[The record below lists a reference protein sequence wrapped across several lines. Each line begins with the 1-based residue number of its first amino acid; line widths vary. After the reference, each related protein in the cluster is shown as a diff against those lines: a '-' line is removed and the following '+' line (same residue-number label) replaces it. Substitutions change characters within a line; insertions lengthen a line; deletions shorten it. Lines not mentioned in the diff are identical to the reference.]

1 MAMAETFITQ
11 CPHCST
17 SFRITDEHLAVANGS
32 VRCGACLQVFSA
44 RSHLLNG
51 KLKTKPSAQPAPAKK
66 APAGAAR
73 NTPVPSRS
81 ESDSDDFPFED
92 DPSDNFE
99 EFIFSDD
106 DDLLGEERDNELDQL
121 SDAFWDLS
129 DDAAPAKPAAKP
141 VTKAA
146 PKAAAAEDRDAFN
159 INPEGDGDEPETS
172 WLMDDNDEADA
183 AEPDAAPTQGGGN
196 RAAQLAQQLSATD
209 FDFTQQ
215 AAGRPRRWPGLLL
228 IALLLVTLSAEL
240 AWWQKDRYAR
250 LDPWR
255 GLYQSACDLL
265 GCELPPQQDL
275 ANVRPTNV
283 LVRNHPTVDNVKLLD
298 AILTN
303 QAPFRQPFPTLVLEY
318 TDINGERVADQA
330 FAPADYLRGELTG
343 IKLMPTNTR
352 IYVSIPFRAPGAEA
366 VNYQL
371 RTAPG
376 PG

>member
-44 RSHLLNG
+44 RKHLLNG
-51 KLKTKPSAQPAPAKK
+51 KFKTKPSEPPRPAAK
-66 APAGAAR
+66 APAER
-73 NTPVPSRS
+73 RDDN
-81 ESDSDDFPFED
+81 DDFAFED
-92 DPSDNFE
+92 DPNDNFE
-99 EFIFSDD
+99 DFIFSDD
-106 DDLLGEERDNELDQL
+106 DLLEENNDDELDEL

-129 DDAAPAKPAAKP
+129 DDAPAAPAPKSEPTA
-141 VTKAA
+141 TKQAVSQSYDTDIEND
-146 PKAAAAEDRDAFN
+146 AEVSESA
-159 INPEGDGDEPETS
+159 
-172 WLMDDNDEADA
+172 WLMDDADEAEDEA
-183 AEPDAAPTQGGGN
+183 QAN
-196 RAAQLAQQLSATD
+196 SNHAAQLAQQLSAPD
-209 FDFTQQ
+209 FDFSNE
-215 AAGRPRRWPGLLL
+215 AVSRNRRWLSLVIMVLLMTSF
-228 IALLLVTLSAEL
+228 AAEL

-255 GLYQSACDLL
+255 GFYQAACNLL

-275 ANVRPTNV
+275 SNVRPSNV

-298 AILTN
+298 AILIN
-303 QAPFRQPFPTLVLEY
+303 QAPFRQPFPTLILEY

-330 FAPADYLRGELTG
+330 FVPADYLRGELTG
-343 IKLMPTNTR
+343 IRLMPVNTR
-352 IYVSIPFRAPGAEA
+352 IYVSIPFRAPGSEA

>member
-1 MAMAETFITQ
+1 MAMAQTFITQ

-51 KLKTKPSAQPAPAKK
+51 KLKTKPSDPPRPAQKTPPKTQ
-66 APAGAAR
+66 PTAA
-73 NTPVPSRS
+73 S
-81 ESDSDDFPFED
+81 ENGDDDFPFED
-92 DPSDNFE
+92 DPSDNFD
-99 EFIFSDD
+99 EFIFSDE
-106 DDLLGEERDNELDQL
+106 DLLSEDSDDGLDEL

-129 DDAAPAKPAAKP
+129 DDADADQPPAEPKP
-141 VTKAA
+141 A
-146 PKAAAAEDRDAFN
+146 PKADPAPARKEASSSFDISDDEAEAESD
-159 INPEGDGDEPETS
+159 
-172 WLMDDNDEADA
+172 WLMDDDDEPEDDLEPEDRQREASQSDA
-183 AEPDAAPTQGGGN
+183 NP
-196 RAAQLAQQLSATD
+196 AAQLAQQLSTTD
-209 FDFTQQ
+209 FDFTDESTNR
-215 AAGRPRRWPGLLL
+215 GRRWLSLVM
-228 IALLLVTLSAEL
+228 IALLLVTLAGEL

-255 GLYQSACDLL
+255 GMYQSACNLL

-275 ANVRPTNV
+275 TNVRPSNV
-283 LVRNHPTVDNVKLLD
+283 LVRNHPTIENVKLLD

-303 QAPFRQPFPTLVLEY
+303 QAPFRQPFPTLILEY

-330 FAPADYLRGELTG
+330 FTPADYLRGELTG

-352 IYVSIPFRAPGAEA
+352 IYVSIPFSAPGNEA

>member
-1 MAMAETFITQ
+1 MAMAQTFITQ

-51 KLKTKPSAQPAPAKK
+51 KLKTKPSDPPRPAAKK
-66 APAGAAR
+66 PSPTSTAR
-73 NTPVPSRS
+73 QD
-81 ESDSDDFPFED
+81 DSDDDFLFED
-92 DPSDNFE
+92 DPNDNFD

-106 DDLLGEERDNELDQL
+106 DLLAEDSNDELDEL

-129 DDAAPAKPAAKP
+129 DDAPQQQPEPKPAPKP
-141 VTKAA
+141 A
-146 PKAAAAEDRDAFN
+146 PVPASNAAESAFDVSSENDA
-159 INPEGDGDEPETS
+159 DEPESS
-172 WLMDDNDEADA
+172 WLMDADD
-183 AEPDAAPTQGGGN
+183 EPDDDQQPATSASGGN
-196 RAAQLAQQLSATD
+196 HAAQLAQQLSATE
-209 FDFTQQ
+209 FDFSHEP
-215 AAGRPRRWPGLLL
+215 AGRSRRWLGLAV
-228 IALLLVTLSAEL
+228 IVLLLVTLAGEL

-255 GLYQSACDLL
+255 GIYQSACNVL

-275 ANVRPTNV
+275 TNVKPSNV
-283 LVRNHPTVDNVKLLD
+283 LVRNHPTVENVKLLD

-303 QAPFRQPFPTLVLEY
+303 QAPFRQPFPTLILEY

-352 IYVSIPFRAPGAEA
+352 IYVSIPFRAPGSEA

>member
-1 MAMAETFITQ
+1 MAETFITQ

-51 KLKTKPSAQPAPAKK
+51 KLKTKPSDPPRPAAKTQPQSS
-66 APAGAAR
+66 AA
-73 NTPVPSRS
+73 SQQ
-81 ESDSDDFPFED
+81 SDDDDFLFED
-92 DPSDNFE
+92 DPNDNFE

-106 DDLLGEERDNELDQL
+106 DLLGEDSNDELDEL

-129 DDAAPAKPAAKP
+129 DDAPQRPTEPKPAAKAEP
-141 VTKAA
+141 A
-146 PKAAAAEDRDAFN
+146 PAKNDSESAFD
-159 INPEGDGDEPETS
+159 ISTDDEADEPESS
-172 WLMDDNDEADA
+172 WMVDEDDESYDDEA
-183 AEPDAAPTQGGGN
+183 EPGARENHAT
-196 RAAQLAQQLSATD
+196 QLAQQLSTTD
-209 FDFTQQ
+209 FDFTDEPPQR
-215 AAGRPRRWPGLLL
+215 GRRWLGLAV
-228 IALLLVTLSAEL
+228 IALLLVTLAGEL

-255 GLYQSACDLL
+255 GLYQSACNLL

-275 ANVRPTNV
+275 TNVKPSNV
-283 LVRNHPTVDNVKLLD
+283 LVRNHPTVENVRLLD

-303 QAPFRQPFPTLVLEY
+303 QAPFRQPFPTLILEY

-330 FAPADYLRGELTG
+330 FTPDDYLRGELTG

-352 IYVSIPFRAPGAEA
+352 IYVSIPFRDPGSEA
-366 VNYQL
+366 INYQL

>member
-1 MAMAETFITQ
+1 MAMAQTFITQ

-44 RSHLLNG
+44 RSHILNG
-51 KLKTKPSAQPAPAKK
+51 KLKTRPSDPPRPAQKTQST
-66 APAGAAR
+66 AA
-73 NTPVPSRS
+73 S
-81 ESDSDDFPFED
+81 ENDSDDFLFED
-92 DPSDNFE
+92 DPNDNFE

-106 DDLLGEERDNELDQL
+106 DLLGEDSNDELDEL

-129 DDAAPAKPAAKP
+129 DDAAQQQPEPKPAAKTAP
-141 VTKAA
+141 APASNKAESA
-146 PKAAAAEDRDAFN
+146 FDISNDSDADAAES
-159 INPEGDGDEPETS
+159 S
-172 WLMDDNDEADA
+172 WLMDEDDEPEDDSEQA
-183 AEPDAAPTQGGGN
+183 ASQAGGS

-209 FDFTQQ
+209 FDFTDEP
-215 AAGRPRRWPGLLL
+215 ASRGRRWLSLVV
-228 IALLLVTLSAEL
+228 IALLLVTLAGEL

-255 GLYQSACDLL
+255 GIYQSACNLL

-275 ANVRPTNV
+275 ADVRPSNV

-303 QAPFRQPFPTLVLEY
+303 QAPFRQPFPTLILEY

-330 FAPADYLRGELTG
+330 FSPADYLRGELTG

-352 IYVSIPFRAPGAEA
+352 IYVSIPFRAPGSEA

>member
-44 RSHLLNG
+44 RNHLLNSG
-51 KLKTKPSAQPAPAKK
+51 SSKAK
-66 APAGAAR
+66 ADPGAAR
-73 NTPVPSRS
+73 AKTNRTERS
-81 ESDSDDFPFED
+81 PKETARADHDDDFPFED
-92 DPSDNFE
+92 DPNDNFE

-106 DDLLGEERDNELDQL
+106 EDLLDDGNDDELDEL
-121 SDAFWDLS
+121 SDAFLDLS
-129 DDAAPAKPAAKP
+129 DDAPERRVEPRPQPKPPAQPAPTHRRA
-141 VTKAA
+141 
-146 PKAAAAEDRDAFN
+146 DYD
-159 INPEGDGDEPETS
+159 ISPEADDEVP
-172 WLMDDNDEADA
+172 WQMDDEDDDDGVTYQ
-183 AEPDAAPTQGGGN
+183 PQSSGSQ
-196 RAAQLAQQLSATD
+196 AAQLAQQLTPSDD
-209 FDFTQQ
+209 FDFSHASGTH
-215 AAGRPRRWPGLLL
+215 GRRWLTLAGIVLLSL
-228 IALLLVTLSAEL
+228 TLVGEL
-240 AWWQKDRYAR
+240 AWWQADRYAR

-255 GLYQSACDLL
+255 GVYQSACDLL

-275 ANVRPTNV
+275 ANVKPSNV
-283 LVRNHPTVDNVKLLD
+283 LVRNHPTVANVKLLD
-298 AILTN
+298 AILIN

-330 FAPADYLRGELTG
+330 FAPQEYLRGELTG

-352 IYVSIPFRAPGAEA
+352 IYVSIPFRDPGAAA